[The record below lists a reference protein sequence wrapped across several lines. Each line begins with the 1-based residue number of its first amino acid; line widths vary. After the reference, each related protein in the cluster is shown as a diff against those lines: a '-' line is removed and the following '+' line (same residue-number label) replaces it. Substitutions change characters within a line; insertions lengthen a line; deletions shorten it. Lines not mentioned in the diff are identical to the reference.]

1 MFTGIVEEM
10 GNIVSIDEKEQDKD
24 FIISS
29 SMKFNIGDS
38 VSVNGVCLTV
48 REQFTNSF
56 KVSAAYETL
65 KLTNL
70 SLLKV
75 KDPVNLEN
83 SLTLNKALGGHL
95 VQGHVAD
102 TSIIINKR
110 IQGESIYFRFS
121 KPEHLNNYIVK
132 KGYIAVDGMSLTI
145 CEEGK
150 DWFEVMLI
158 PHTLSVTIAGNYTQG
173 SKVNLEVDIFARY
186 IEKLHGDKK

>member
-10 GNIVSIDEKEQDKD
+10 GSIISIDEKEQDRD

-29 SMKFNIGDS
+29 IMKFSIGDS
-38 VSVNGVCLTV
+38 VSVNGVCLTI
-48 REQFTNSF
+48 REQFVDSF

-70 SLLKV
+70 SLLNLN
-75 KDPVNLEN
+75 DSVNLEN
-83 SLTLNKALGGHL
+83 SLTLNKSLGGHL

-102 TSIIINKR
+102 SSIIIDKR
-110 IQGESIYFRFS
+110 PEGESIYFRFF
-121 KPEHLNNYIVK
+121 KPKHLNNYIVK
-132 KGYIAVDGMSLTI
+132 KGYIAIDGMSLTI
-145 CEEGK
+145 CEEGE

-158 PHTLSVTIAGNYTQG
+158 PYTLSVTIAGGYEKG